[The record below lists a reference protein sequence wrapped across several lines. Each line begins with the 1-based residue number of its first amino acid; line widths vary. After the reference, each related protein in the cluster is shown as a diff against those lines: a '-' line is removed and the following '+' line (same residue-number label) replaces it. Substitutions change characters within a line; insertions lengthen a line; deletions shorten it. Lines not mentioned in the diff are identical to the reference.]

1 MSRYISRFFLISYYF
16 ESSRGRAYF
25 PEFVGSDEML
35 GERKIV
41 VVRIYLKKKEAS
53 IDSKILFLSSFE
65 LVIRKNIDFRLIHF
79 LTRIFYFFIF
89 AFSRVSSNY
98 VSIYLYYFF
107 LCNTIILLHFVQQS
121 MQQKYM
127 KLEEILL
134 LEYI

>member
-53 IDSKILFLSSFE
+53 IDS
-65 LVIRKNIDFRLIHF
+65 
-79 LTRIFYFFIF
+79 
-89 AFSRVSSNY
+89 
-98 VSIYLYYFF
+98 
-107 LCNTIILLHFVQQS
+107 
-121 MQQKYM
+121 
-127 KLEEILL
+127 
-134 LEYI
+134 